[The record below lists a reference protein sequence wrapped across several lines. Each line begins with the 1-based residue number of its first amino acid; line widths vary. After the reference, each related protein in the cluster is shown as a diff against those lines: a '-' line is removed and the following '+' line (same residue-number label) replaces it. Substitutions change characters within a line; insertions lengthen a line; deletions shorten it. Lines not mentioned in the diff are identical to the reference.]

1 MNLNARSGLM
11 RIATAVGALTLAL
24 QTAQAGPINTNVA
37 FTPRA
42 GGGLLRLQY
51 VYGEAEGVSDNT
63 HVSHSGVRATLVL
76 GVTANVAVF
85 LSLPYQNVQVDL
97 TADRR
102 RTEVAHD
109 GLGDV
114 NFLVKYRFWQHDAGP
129 QETYRWAVLA
139 GLEIRSGD
147 LDFSSDSYDPMIGT
161 VFSFRRDRV
170 RLDVDVLY
178 KFNTGRDPF
187 RHDVVRYDLAYSFR
201 VVPAVFAPGQ
211 LYSLDAVAELN
222 GRYVTDG
229 SHEIFLSPGLQL
241 SAEQWTFEASIQIPV
256 VQDLVGDGPETDY
269 RIVTGLRFHW

>member
-1 MNLNARSGLM
+1 MTLNPRSALI
-11 RIATAVGALTLAL
+11 RIALAVSAVTLAL
-24 QTAQAGPINTNVA
+24 PTAQAGPINTDVA

-42 GGGLLRLQY
+42 GGGLLRLQF

-63 HVSHSGVRATLVL
+63 HVNHSGLRATLVL
-76 GVTANVAVF
+76 GATANVAVF
-85 LSLPYQNVQVDL
+85 LSLPYQNIQI
-97 TADRR
+97 DRTTDGR
-102 RTEVAHD
+102 NPEVAHD

-114 NFLVKYRFWQHDAGP
+114 TFLVKYRFWQLDVGP

-139 GLEIRSGD
+139 GLEVRSGD

-170 RLDVDVLY
+170 RVDADLLY

-187 RHDVVRYDLAYSFR
+187 RHDVLRYDLAYSYR
-201 VVPAVFAPGQ
+201 VMPVVFAPGQ

-229 SHEIFLSPGLQL
+229 SHEIYLSPGLQL
-241 SAEQWTFEASIQIPV
+241 SAERWVFEASIQLPV